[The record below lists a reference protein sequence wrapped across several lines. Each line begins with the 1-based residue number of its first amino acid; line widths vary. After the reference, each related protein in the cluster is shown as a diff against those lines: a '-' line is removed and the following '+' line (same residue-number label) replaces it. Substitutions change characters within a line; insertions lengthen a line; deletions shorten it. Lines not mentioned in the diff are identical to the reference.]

1 MNREEV
7 KSLLKVVENPAN
19 IGFITELQMRGLAK
33 VNPYTNT
40 LTYDNYLRILEEDK
54 LQELEGDA
62 KREKDILDKNA
73 EVLRDILKNEKLD
86 DKAIRFLQT
95 YVKSVII
102 RCLDV
107 GYQGVAVD
115 YISLLADPRIINEN
129 CPMPNQSRLVKK
141 CLIQTLQSY
150 ARRAIEDGYKYHD
163 KAISILL
170 DAKRGVFGYDMRS
183 VPVRELADAY
193 NNATISFNGFTAKN
207 PDKLTKDCIK
217 EAFKRSGLR
226 CNPNALRESEEKVR
240 THNKE
245 FGDD

>member
-1 MNREEV
+1 MN
-7 KSLLKVVENPAN
+7 
-19 IGFITELQMRGLAK
+19 
-33 VNPYTNT
+33 
-40 LTYDNYLRILEEDK
+40 
-54 LQELEGDA
+54 
-62 KREKDILDKNA
+62 KNA
-73 EVLRDILKNEKLD
+73 EILRDVLKNEKLD

-115 YISLLADPRIINEN
+115 YISLLADPRITNEN
-129 CPMPNQSRLVKK
+129 CPIPNQSQLVKK
-141 CLIQTLQSY
+141 YLIQTLQGY
-150 ARRAIEDGYKYHD
+150 ARRAIEDGYEYHD

-207 PDKLTKDCIK
+207 PDKLTKDYIK
-217 EAFKRSGLR
+217 ETFKRSGLR
-226 CNPNALRESEEKVR
+226 CSPNALHSDEEKVR
-240 THNKE
+240 THDKE
-245 FGDD
+245 FGED